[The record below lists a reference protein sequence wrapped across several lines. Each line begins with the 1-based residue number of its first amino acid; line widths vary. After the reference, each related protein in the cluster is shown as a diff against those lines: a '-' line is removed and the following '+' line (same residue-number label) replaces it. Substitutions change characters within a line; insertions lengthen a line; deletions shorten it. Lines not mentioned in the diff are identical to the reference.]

1 MVNRDSGSS
10 ESKMNIRASRN
21 GCFCGGKLYPTF
33 FILLHKLVPN
43 MKIYLNLCVF
53 FEKKNTIKE
62 CLDESFVTNSIKSL
76 CLVINP
82 VSSLFVH

>member
-1 MVNRDSGSS
+1 
-10 ESKMNIRASRN
+10 
-21 GCFCGGKLYPTF
+21 
-33 FILLHKLVPN
+33 